1 MTEPSRAEE
10 VQAELHRADK
20 SLDAART
27 LLKENFLEDAL
38 SRAYYAIL
46 HAARAVL
53 LAEGV
58 SVSSHRAVRR
68 LFGSHLIKP
77 GKLAVRLAKILAEE
91 QDDRFLAD
99 YDAWFQVE
107 RERAEKRVSEAAE
120 FLAAINI
127 FLRSQGEHHD
137 RDQ

>member
-1 MTEPSRAEE
+1 MTEPSRPEE
-10 VQAELHRADK
+10 VQAELFRAEK
-20 SLDAART
+20 SLAAARS
-27 LLKENFLEDAL
+27 LLNDDFLEDAL
-38 SRAYYAIL
+38 SRPYYSIL

-68 LFGSHLIKP
+68 LFGHHLVKP
-77 GKLAVRLAKILAEE
+77 GKLEVRLAKILAEE

-99 YDAWFQVE
+99 YDAWFHAE

-120 FLAAINI
+120 FLAAIKS
-127 FLRSQGEHHD
+127 FLRSEGE
-137 RDQ
+137 RQ

>member
-10 VQAELHRADK
+10 VQAELLRAEK
-20 SLDAART
+20 SLDAARS
-27 LLKENFLEDAL
+27 LLKDNFLEDAL
-38 SRAYYAIL
+38 SRSYYAIL

-53 LAEGV
+53 LAEGA

-99 YDAWFQVE
+99 YDAWFHAE

-120 FLAAINI
+120 FLTAINL
-127 FLRSQGEHHD
+127 FLKSQGK
-137 RDQ
+137 RQ

>member
-1 MTEPSRAEE
+1 MTEPSRLEE
-10 VQAELHRADK
+10 VQAELLRAEK
-20 SLDAART
+20 SLAAARS
-27 LLKENFLEDAL
+27 LLRENFLEDAL
-38 SRAYYAIL
+38 SRAYYSIL

-68 LFGSHLIKP
+68 LFGSHLIKT
-77 GKLAVRLAKILAEE
+77 GKLEVRLAKILAEE

-99 YDAWFQVE
+99 YDAWFHAE

-120 FLAAINI
+120 FLAAIDL
-127 FLRSQGEHHD
+127 FLKSQGKC
-137 RDQ
+137 Q

>member
-1 MTEPSRAEE
+1 M
-10 VQAELHRADK
+10 
-20 SLDAART
+20 
-27 LLKENFLEDAL
+27 EDAL

-127 FLRSQGEHHD
+127 FLRSQGEHHG

>member
-1 MTEPSRAEE
+1 MTEPSRPEE
-10 VQAELHRADK
+10 VQAELLRAEK

-58 SVSSHRAVRR
+58 GVSSHRAVRR

-99 YDAWFQVE
+99 YDAWFHAE

-120 FLAAINI
+120 FLTAIDL
-127 FLRSQGEHHD
+127 FLKSQGK
-137 RDQ
+137 RQ

>member
-1 MTEPSRAEE
+1 MTESSRPEE
-10 VQAELHRADK
+10 VHAELLRADK
-20 SLDAART
+20 SLAAARS
-27 LLKENFLEDAL
+27 LLNADFLEDAL
-38 SRAYYAIL
+38 SRAYYSIL

-68 LFGSHLIKP
+68 LFGQHLVKP

-99 YDAWFQVE
+99 YDAWFHAE
-107 RERAEKRVSEAAE
+107 RERAEKRVREAAE
-120 FLAAINI
+120 FLAAIKI
-127 FLRSQGEHHD
+127 FLRSEGE
-137 RDQ
+137 RQ

>member
-10 VQAELHRADK
+10 VQAELLRAEQ
-20 SLDAART
+20 SLQAAQS
-27 LLKENFLEDAL
+27 LLDDDFLADAL

-58 SVSSHRAVRR
+58 TVSSHRAVRR
-68 LFGSHLIKP
+68 LFSLHLVKP
-77 GKLAVRLAKILAEE
+77 GKLENRFAKILAEE

-99 YDAWFQVE
+99 YDAWFHPE
-107 RERAEKRVSEAAE
+107 RERAEKRVGEAGE
-120 FLAAINI
+120 FLAAIRT
-127 FLRSQGEHHD
+127 FLENRA
-137 RDQ
+137 RPL